1 MKHNH
6 LYRFWRSAAQCLLG
20 SVGLALLTFVCF
32 RLLVNPTTA
41 TRLYQIVI
49 VLVSLSLWG
58 LRRIGLFSSAMTCKL
73 ANSSDTPS
81 PLSSDKLSRLALPS
95 ELIECHYPRG
105 IRRLAEGGRLAPI
118 LRGRL
123 ATFRFQAILYKAIS
137 SCPHPSAEG
146 GR

>member
-1 MKHNH
+1 MFVGQ
-6 LYRFWRSAAQCLLG
+6 RWSGAANLCLL
-20 SVGLALLTFVCF
+20 S
-32 RLLVNPTTA
+32 TTRQSHDGHSSLSDCHRA
-41 TRLYQIVI
+41 DLS
-49 VLVSLSLWG
+49 LSLSLWG

-73 ANSSDTPS
+73 ANSSDPPS

-105 IRRLAEGGRLAPI
+105 IRRLAEGGCLAPI

-137 SCPHPSAEG
+137 SCPHPPAEG